1 MSEAPLTFDLGTLS
15 LPERGR
21 LLSRI
26 VAPRPIAFV
35 SSQSAAGV
43 GNLSPFSFFTA
54 GGSNPPSVVFCT
66 VNDRQGRRKDTVLN
80 IEATKEFVVS
90 TVSAPMVAQMNQSSF
105 EYPPDVDEFDA
116 SGFTR
121 APSIRVVPPGV
132 AESPVRM
139 ECRLQQIVT
148 HGDGPQASNYII
160 GEVLLIHVD
169 PAVCTD
175 GLPDNAK
182 LQQLARLGGDHYL
195 TVERDDLWSLARPK
209 TP

>member
-35 SSQSAAGV
+35 SSQSAAGI

-54 GGSNPPSVVFCT
+54 GGSNPPSVAFCN

-80 IEATKEFVVS
+80 IEATGEFVVS
-90 TVSAPMVAQMNQSSF
+90 TVSAPMLARMNQSSF

-116 SGFTR
+116 AGFTR
-121 APSIRVVPPGV
+121 AASVLVAPPGV

-148 HGDGPQASNYII
+148 HGTGPQASNYIV
-160 GEVLLIHVD
+160 GEVLLIHAD

-182 LQQLARLGGDHYL
+182 LQQLARLGGDLYL

>member
-35 SSQSAAGV
+35 SSQSAAGI

-54 GGSNPPSVVFCT
+54 GGSNPPSVAFCT

-80 IEATKEFVVS
+80 IEATREFVVS
-90 TVSAPMVAQMNQSSF
+90 TVSAPMLARMNQSSF

-116 SGFTR
+116 AGFTR
-121 APSIRVVPPGV
+121 SASVRVAPPGV

-148 HGDGPQASNYII
+148 HGTGPQASNYII
-160 GEVLLIHVD
+160 GEVLLIHAD

-182 LQQLARLGGDHYL
+182 LQQLARLGGDLYL